1 MKKTYTLLLFLLAT
15 VSILAQVPE
24 KMSYQAVLRDA
35 SNTLL
40 TNQEVGMQI
49 RILQST
55 ITGVAVYIETQTTTT
70 NINGLVSLEI
80 GSGTSSDD
88 FSAIDWSAGPYFIK
102 TATDPSGGSS
112 YTITGT
118 SQLMSVPFAMYAKTS
133 GSAMPGPQGV
143 AGTQGIQGE
152 TGTAGVD
159 GTAGTN
165 GTNGAKGD
173 TGITG
178 DTGDIGEKGATGD
191 QGTQGIQGETGTAG
205 VDGIAGTNG
214 TNGAK
219 GDTGITGDTGD
230 IGEKGATGDQGT
242 QGIQGAT
249 GTAGLDGTAG
259 TNGTNGVKG
268 DTGITGDRGDVG
280 EKGATGDQGIQGV
293 QGNIGSVG
301 AVGATGST
309 GLTGKSGVGIAQTL
323 SFSSPNLELS
333 DSGGSIDLT
342 AFMGWGLTG
351 NSGTDGSNFIGTTD
365 DKPFNI
371 RVNNEKSGRITAA
384 GETFLGYKAGNV
396 NTAVSSVGIGFEAL
410 ILNTSGTE
418 NTAVGYQSLYNHN
431 SFGGNTAVG
440 YKALFND
447 ESGYR
452 NTAVGLWAGSNNT
465 TGGDNTFIGYNS
477 RAQAPDLVSA
487 TAIGANAQVS
497 KNNSTAIGASAEAF
511 AINATAIGNGARVT
525 DDNTIQLGNTE
536 VTAVHLGIGTNV
548 TLQTGFV
555 KITGGT
561 PGLGK
566 VLTSD
571 AAGMASW
578 AAAAVS
584 VTEVDDEFTLTT
596 SKTAF
601 TLSYAPSAYSKVKMY
616 VNGIRIS
623 KTAYTYSSS
632 GTSLT
637 YDPSNNGGY
646 SLTVGDRIQFDYF
659 Y

>member
-1 MKKTYTLLLFLLAT
+1 MKKRYTILAFLLITAGT
-15 VSILAQVPE
+15 FAQASAAQAPE

-49 RILQST
+49 SILQST

-70 NINGLVSLEI
+70 NINGLVSIAI
-80 GSGTSSDD
+80 GSGISSDD

-112 YTITGT
+112 YSITGT
-118 SQLMSVPFAMYAKTS
+118 SQLMSVPFAMYATTS
-133 GSAMPGPQGV
+133 GSAAPGPQG
-143 AGTQGIQGE
+143 AQGIQGATGTAGTNGINGEKGATGDQGTQGIQGN
-152 TGTAGVD
+152 TGSVGAVGAT
-159 GTAGTN
+159 GTN

-178 DTGDIGEKGATGD
+178 DK
-191 QGTQGIQGETGTAG
+191 
-205 VDGIAGTNG
+205 
-214 TNGAK
+214 
-219 GDTGITGDTGD
+219 
-230 IGEKGATGDQGT
+230 
-242 QGIQGAT
+242 
-249 GTAGLDGTAG
+249 
-259 TNGTNGVKG
+259 
-268 DTGITGDRGDVG
+268 GDVG
-280 EKGATGDQGIQGV
+280 EKGDTGDQGIQGI

-301 AVGATGST
+301 AVRTTGATGATGST

-371 RVNNEKSGRITAA
+371 RVNTEKSGRITAA

-396 NTAVSSVGIGFEAL
+396 NTSVSSLGIVFEAL
-410 ILNTSGTE
+410 ILNMSGTE

-477 RAQAPDLVSA
+477 RAQAPDLIYAS
-487 TAIGANAQVS
+487 AIGANAQVS
-497 KNNSTAIGASAEAF
+497 KNNSTVIGASAEAF
-511 AINATAIGNGARVT
+511 AINATAIGFQARV
-525 DDNTIQLGNTE
+525 DNDNTIQLGNTE

-623 KTAYTYSSS
+623 KTAYTYSSI

-637 YDPSNNGGY
+637 YDPSNNGG
-646 SLTVGDRIQFDYF
+646 IC
-659 Y
+659 